1 MKKLE
6 DVRNKTPE
14 QLAKK
19 IAKLQEEIAVIHREK
34 TSSKQTDVRAKINKR
49 KEIARLK
56 TVIREFE
63 LDKQNVEEDK

>member
-6 DVRNKTPE
+6 DIRNKTPE

-19 IAKLQEEIAVIHREK
+19 NAKLQEEIAVIHREK
-34 TSSKQTDVRAKINKR
+34 TNSKQTDVRAKINKR
-49 KEIARLK
+49 KEIARIK

>member
-6 DVRNKTPE
+6 DIRNKTPE

-34 TSSKQTDVRAKINKR
+34 TNSKQTDVRAKINKR
-49 KEIARLK
+49 KEIARIK